1 MLEKA
6 VLPVPIII
14 RPGAMAVIQPFMESR
29 QKEVVAEQVIMPLR
43 EIVVVVVVARFGMVL
58 LVLIMIRILMEIM
71 VEPLLIPQVK
81 IMVPVVEEQTV
92 QVLQMA
98 MAVLENQI
106 VLQEQQYFMLQVV
119 AVAEIKEQIGVA
131 QEVQV

>member
-1 MLEKA
+1 
-6 VLPVPIII
+6 
-14 RPGAMAVIQPFMESR
+14 
-29 QKEVVAEQVIMPLR
+29 
-43 EIVVVVVVARFGMVL
+43 
-58 LVLIMIRILMEIM
+58 
-71 VEPLLIPQVK
+71 
-81 IMVPVVEEQTV
+81 MVPVVEEQTV